1 MSELRDILFD
11 PPSLLDLERAGALS
25 WVLSWFWPKNTTYGQ
40 KVDTRGYTAI
50 HELLTNSIMQ
60 TNVLVMG
67 INPRGHMTLPSW
79 QKYYLFLQY
88 FTLNTTMSFQQC

>member
-40 KVDTRGYTAI
+40 KVDTRGNIAI
-50 HELLTNSIMQ
+50 QELLTNSTMW
-60 TNVLVMG
+60 TNVLAIG
-67 INPRGHMTLPSW
+67 INPRGHTTLPSW
-79 QKYYLFLQY
+79 QKLFILPT
-88 FTLNTTMSFQQC
+88 FLS